1 MTTMP
6 TNEETGREREL
17 LEGHLEGNRSEV
29 RRKVTGLDWNQ
40 ATRRL
45 GVSATS
51 AAGIVKHLTDVERWW
66 FRHQL
71 DGEDGVLFA
80 WTDDEPDRE
89 FEFTSADTLDGV
101 LDEYD
106 RACDESRAHAA
117 LHGLDHQIA
126 RPVRWMNGQR
136 PSLRWVYLHMIEE
149 TARHNGHLDIYRE
162 LLDGTVDQD

>member
-1 MTTMP
+1 
-6 TNEETGREREL
+6 
-17 LEGHLEGNRSEV
+17 
-29 RRKVTGLDWNQ
+29 
-40 ATRRL
+40 
-45 GVSATS
+45 
-51 AAGIVKHLTDVERWW
+51 
-66 FRHQL
+66 
-71 DGEDGVLFA
+71 
-80 WTDDEPDRE
+80 
-89 FEFTSADTLDGV
+89 V